1 MAELKGLHKD
11 AIPAAVEKAVRYRL
25 LNEPAEAESIC
36 LDVLEADPENQ
47 EAIITLLLALTD
59 RFTKSYG
66 VSDTQVKQLL
76 ARIRDEYERAYY
88 SGIFAE
94 RRAKAKL
101 SQHTPGCRF
110 QAYELFR
117 EAMDWFE
124 KAEAIRPAGNDD
136 ALLRWNTCTRI
147 IDRNKLVAREEE
159 EPVEFPLE

>member
-1 MAELKGLHKD
+1 MPELKRLHKD

-36 LDVLEADPENQ
+36 LDVLGADPENQ

-124 KAEAIRPAGNDD
+124 KAEAIRPSGNDD
-136 ALLRWNTCTRI
+136 ALLRWNTCARI
-147 IDRNKLVAREEE
+147 IERNKLVAREEE